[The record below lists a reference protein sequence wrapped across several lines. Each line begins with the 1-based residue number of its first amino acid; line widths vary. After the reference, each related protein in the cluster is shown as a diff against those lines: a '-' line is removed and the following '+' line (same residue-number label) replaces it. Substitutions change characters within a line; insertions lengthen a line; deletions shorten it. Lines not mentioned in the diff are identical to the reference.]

1 MSELVLDEVE
11 SDVEDDHE
19 EREQIK
25 RRGKDINWV
34 LEDHYS
40 NENDF
45 MDSEFKNEMDKEL
58 TQKKRYRTN
67 DSWAEHWVCK
77 YFNKRGYLPCPRQ
90 LKVHYPHTCREIVI
104 WSNEKNHLHLENVN
118 YKTDIKYHWTIEQEN
133 IIRECIKNGRNNS
146 LILTELKKKGASS
159 AGLWPSLA
167 QVGVKKRY
175 IKKSLRK
182 YVINDYN
189 KMREICERNSTI
201 PEDDHEAYIPF
212 FTLTLQILLILILL
226 LFGLQK
232 IWRRGFQKK

>member
-58 TQKKRYRTN
+58 TRKKRYRTN

-77 YFNKRGYLPCPRQ
+77 YFNKRGFLPCPRQ

-104 WSNEKNHLHLENVN
+104 WSNEKNHLHVEDVN

-133 IIRECIKNGRNNS
+133 IIRECIRNGRINS
-146 LILTELKKKGASS
+146 LILTELKKKGASL

-175 IKKSLRK
+175 IK
-182 YVINDYN
+182 N
-189 KMREICERNSTI
+189 
-201 PEDDHEAYIPF
+201 H
-212 FTLTLQILLILILL
+212 
-226 LFGLQK
+226 
-232 IWRRGFQKK
+232 